1 MVLYI
6 LVYWLGCVVLL
17 VCCQCFFSWK
27 QKSKRKFSIKFALAT
42 LFGAPIAIPLAPIVL
57 GIDYIYR
64 RYIKRD
70 PRMMSADEYERE
82 ERKRRDAK
90 CREYGIPE
98 GTYYLSFE
106 RISGAGVVCCEE
118 CGHKEK
124 VIGFVHG
131 AYECEIG
138 RQCPQCHTFLAE
150 YNRGTH
156 YHRMGLF
163 TEDCL
168 CPQCGAVVH
177 AKGEDWDKGHDVPLF
192 CPRCH
197 SHRLRYHME
206 YIT

>member
-1 MVLYI
+1 
-6 LVYWLGCVVLL
+6 
-17 VCCQCFFSWK
+17 
-27 QKSKRKFSIKFALAT
+27 
-42 LFGAPIAIPLAPIVL
+42 
-57 GIDYIYR
+57 
-64 RYIKRD
+64 
-70 PRMMSADEYERE
+70 MMSADEYERE

-106 RISGAGVVCCEE
+106 RISGGGTVYCKD
-118 CGHKEK
+118 CGYHESI
-124 VIGFVHG
+124 IGFTHG
-131 AYECEIG
+131 LDECDFG
-138 RQCPQCHTFLAE
+138 RQCPQCHTFLVE
-150 YNRGTH
+150 HTIGP
-156 YHRMGLF
+156 F
-163 TEDCL
+163 TEDSL